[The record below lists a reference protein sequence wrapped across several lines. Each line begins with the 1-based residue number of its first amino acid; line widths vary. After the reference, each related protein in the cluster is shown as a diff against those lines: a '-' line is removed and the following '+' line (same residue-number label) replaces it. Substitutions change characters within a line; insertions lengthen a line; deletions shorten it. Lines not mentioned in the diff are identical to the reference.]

1 MEILAFAL
9 KKRAHSRS
17 KRAREKKYFPS
28 HSGILKAMHSIVV
41 GRRNEMTRRV
51 FMGKVIVGATMS
63 LDWFMNDRN
72 GDVSRL
78 YPDLEALRST
88 EMLEEEIRTT
98 GAVVMG
104 RRAYD
109 MAEGDLTD
117 YEYQVPIF
125 VLTHHIPEKAAKGV
139 NDQLTLTFVTDGIE
153 SALEKAKAAAGDKHV
168 MVIGG
173 AITAQQCLRAG
184 LVNEIH
190 IGIVPVLLGEGL
202 RFFEPLDNEQMELER
217 TRVFESP
224 TRTDL
229 WFRVVK

>member
-1 MEILAFAL
+1 
-9 KKRAHSRS
+9 
-17 KRAREKKYFPS
+17 
-28 HSGILKAMHSIVV
+28 
-41 GRRNEMTRRV
+41 
-51 FMGKVIVGATMS
+51 MGKVIVGATMS

-78 YPDLEALRST
+78 YPDLEALRRT
-88 EMLEEEIRTT
+88 EMLEEEIRMT

-104 RRAYD
+104 KRAYN

-125 VLTHHIPEKAAKGV
+125 VLTHHIPEKMATGQ
-139 NDQLTLTFVTDGIE
+139 NDQLTVTFVTDGIE
-153 SALEKAKAAAGDKHV
+153 GAIEKAKAAAGDKHV
-168 MVIGG
+168 MVVGG
-173 AITAQQCLRAG
+173 ANTAQQCLRAG
-184 LVNEIH
+184 LVDEIH
-190 IGIVPVLLGEGL
+190 IGIVPVFFGEGL

>member
-1 MEILAFAL
+1 
-9 KKRAHSRS
+9 
-17 KRAREKKYFPS
+17 
-28 HSGILKAMHSIVV
+28 
-41 GRRNEMTRRV
+41 
-51 FMGKVIVGATMS
+51 MGNVIVGATMS
-63 LDWFMNDRN
+63 LDGFMNDRH

-78 YPDLEALRST
+78 YPDLEALRRT
-88 EMLEEEIRTT
+88 EMLQEEIRTT
-98 GAVVMG
+98 GAAVMG

-125 VLTHHIPEKAAKGV
+125 VLTHHLPEKAVKGE
-139 NDQLTLTFVTDGIE
+139 NDRLTVTFVTDGIQ
-153 SALEKAKAAAGDKHV
+153 SAIEKAKAVAGDKPV

-173 AITAQQCLRAG
+173 ANTAQQCLRAG
-184 LVNEIH
+184 LVDEIH
-190 IGIVPVLLGEGL
+190 IGIVPILLGEGL
-202 RFFEPLDNEQMELER
+202 RFFEPLANEQMELER